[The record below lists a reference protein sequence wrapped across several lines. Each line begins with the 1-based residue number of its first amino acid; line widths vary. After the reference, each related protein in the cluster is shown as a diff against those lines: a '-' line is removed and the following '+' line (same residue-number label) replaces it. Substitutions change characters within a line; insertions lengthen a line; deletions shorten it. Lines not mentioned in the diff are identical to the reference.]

1 MKLLKLFT
9 FISLLYFFTV
19 KSSTTKYR
27 KAFLKTFS
35 TKLELD
41 HLPCKGCMQE
51 KDILKDVSQHFACPQ
66 DKSKNCMRC
75 SVNPAKANECKVGCF
90 RTVDIGAHPCL
101 IQKDYDNIYKNRK
114 YKKPSAKPKVEEKKK
129 EDKNPNPTP
138 APAKVEDPK
147 VEEAKQIEKA
157 QKEIF
162 VVKPVEQDVMFFL
175 IDSSGS
181 MSWDSKICHTTADP
195 KEWNDYLKEGRY
207 LPRMKIVKEVLKN
220 KIQSFPDKQK
230 YFIWESN
237 EKKSFDNLDGAKSK
251 DEAKAF
257 VESIYTKGKFLYED
271 AFKALAP
278 KIEKLDNAHTVVSL
292 LTDGGITNEKPAE
305 STTLKNIL
313 GKGVKKWELFL
324 YSEGGC
330 TDPETQ
336 KEEKAIMDALK
347 KTVGL

>member
-1 MKLLKLFT
+1 M
-9 FISLLYFFTV
+9 LYFFSV
-19 KSSTTKYR
+19 ESASTKYR
-27 KAFLKTFS
+27 KTFLKSFS

-41 HLPCKGCMQE
+41 NLACKGCTQE
-51 KDILKDVSQHFACPQ
+51 KEILKDITQHFTCPQ
-66 DKSKNCMRC
+66 DKSKKCMRC
-75 SVNPAKANECKVGCF
+75 SINPSKQNGCKVGCF
-90 RTVDIGAHPCL
+90 RIVDNGAHPCL
-101 IQKDYDNIYKNRK
+101 IQKDYDVIYKTRK
-114 YKKPSAKPKVEEKKK
+114 FKKQAPKKVEEPKKNEDPKKK
-129 EDKNPNPTP
+129 DEKSSSSNPTP
-138 APAKVEDPK
+138 TPAKVEDPK
-147 VEEAKQIEKA
+147 SEEVKQIEKA

-195 KEWNDYLKEGRY
+195 KEWVQYVKEGRY
-207 LPRMKIVKEVLKN
+207 VPRMKIVKEVLKN

-237 EKKSFDNLDGAKSK
+237 EKKSFDNLEGTKNKDDAK
-251 DEAKAF
+251 
-257 VESIYTKGKFLYED
+257 KFIDDINMNGVFFYEE
-271 AFKALAP
+271 AFKALAS
-278 KIEKLDNAHTVVSL
+278 KIEKIDNSHTVVSL

-305 STTLKNIL
+305 SATLKGIL
-313 GKGVKKWELFL
+313 SKGVKKWELFL

-347 KTVGL
+347 KEVGL